1 MIQTDVNPNKNIEKK
16 DNDTLAQA
24 LDKNSKAT
32 DSDPLKLSQRN
43 NEKLNLII
51 EEVRNLL
58 ESDSS

>member
-1 MIQTDVNPNKNIEKK
+1 MIQTNIKPNKNIEKK
-16 DNDTLAQA
+16 DNDTSAQA
-24 LDKNSKAT
+24 LDKNSKVT

>member
-1 MIQTDVNPNKNIEKK
+1 MIQTNIKPNKNIEKK
-16 DNDTLAQA
+16 DNDTSAQA

>member
-24 LDKNSKAT
+24 LDKNSKVT

>member
-24 LDKNSKAT
+24 LDKNSKVT

-43 NEKLNLII
+43 IEKLNLII

-58 ESDSS
+58 ESDSA